1 MVLSVVLKL
10 ALLPLS
16 VQKTNPVKTRLG
28 HTSRLTGSPKEG
40 FTYDNMYTPLFGSMS
55 TSIQQAVSETQYQA
69 LFISLHSSSSVSTY
83 LFNCL
88 ILFLNL
94 ELPCRKVLIDILL
107 QEHTLTVKT
116 KLHIPNK
123 IHHLNI

>member
-40 FTYDNMYTPLFGSMS
+40 FTYGNMYTPLFGSMKY
-55 TSIQQAVSETQYQA
+55 V
-69 LFISLHSSSSVSTY
+69 
-83 LFNCL
+83 
-88 ILFLNL
+88 
-94 ELPCRKVLIDILL
+94 
-107 QEHTLTVKT
+107 HTASCQ
-116 KLHIPNK
+116 
-123 IHHLNI
+123 